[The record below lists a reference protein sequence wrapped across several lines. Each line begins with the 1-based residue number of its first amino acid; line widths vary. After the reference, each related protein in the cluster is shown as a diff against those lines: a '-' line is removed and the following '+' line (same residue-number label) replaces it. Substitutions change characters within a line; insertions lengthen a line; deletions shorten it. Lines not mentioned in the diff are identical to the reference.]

1 MTRLLVDTGFLVALG
16 RRTDPLHH
24 AASVFFRS
32 HAGPLLTVSPVVV
45 ETSFFLD
52 ARAKVKLLDLA
63 QSGRLKALE
72 LPVAAYGD
80 IAAIVSKYAD
90 RDIDFADAAL
100 VWLAERSGCRAVL
113 TVDLRDFGVYRLKGG
128 RRFDVVKW
136 FA

>member
-16 RRTDPLHH
+16 RRTDPLHD
-24 AASVFFRS
+24 AASVFFRR

-52 ARAKVKLLDLA
+52 ARAKVKLLDLV

-72 LPVAAYGD
+72 LPIAAYGD

-100 VWLAERSGCRAVL
+100 VWLADRSGCRAVL
-113 TVDLRDFGVYRLKGG
+113 TVDLRDFGVYRLTGG
-128 RRFDVVKW
+128 KRFDVVKW